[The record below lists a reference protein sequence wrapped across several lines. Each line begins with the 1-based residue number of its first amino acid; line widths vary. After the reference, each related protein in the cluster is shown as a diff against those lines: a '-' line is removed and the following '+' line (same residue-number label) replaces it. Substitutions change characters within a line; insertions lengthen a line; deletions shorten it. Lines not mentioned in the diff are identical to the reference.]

1 MESASSSEQS
11 PYYKWL
17 VTIAVMSGATL
28 VVLDITIVN
37 VALPQIMAGF
47 GVTVDKIQWV
57 LTAYMLTMAIMM
69 PSVGWLSAR
78 IGNKALFMVSL
89 VVFTVSSAL
98 SGMAW
103 NEDALIVFRALQGIG
118 AGSLMPVAM
127 VVIFEAFPPEERG
140 LAMGVYGIAATF
152 GPAIGPTL
160 GGYLTE
166 HFSWKFAFY
175 INVPIGILGL
185 LLAAVILPPG
195 KTRKGMSFDHWGFL
209 TMAVCLGCLLTA
221 LSQGQR
227 EGWTSSYI
235 LSLFAI
241 ATVSGVAFLWVE
253 LRVSQPFIDLSV
265 YRTFSYS
272 MGTMVFIIQGIGLFG
287 STWLI
292 PLFFEHMLDYTALQ
306 AGILMLPMALV
317 VAAVLPLAGR
327 MADRMDGRIPIALG
341 VLFSAASLYWLS
353 FVDLRTSAATGVWML
368 IMRGIG
374 LGCIFPPLMSL
385 ALKRLPQ
392 DKVATGSG
400 LMNVS
405 RQLGG
410 AFGVAVIG
418 AMLDR
423 REIFHNSLFAQAQS
437 LGSFATNK
445 FLQDLQGLF
454 ERAGSVESA
463 AGHKALAVL
472 HLLVKKEAM
481 VAAFDDCFL
490 IAAVIFLLALVPTL
504 LIRVVEK

>member
-1 MESASSSEQS
+1 MESGSNSEKS

-37 VALPQIMAGF
+37 VALPQIMASF

-78 IGNKALFMVSL
+78 IGNKALFIVSL

-98 SGMAW
+98 SGMSW
-103 NEDALIVFRALQGIG
+103 NEDALIVFRALQGTG
-118 AGSLMPVAM
+118 AGSLMPVAL

-175 INVPIGILGL
+175 INVPIGILGV
-185 LLAAVILPPG
+185 LLAAAILPPG
-195 KTRKGMSFDHWGFL
+195 ETRKGMSFDQWGFL

-235 LSLFAI
+235 LSLLVVATLSGI
-241 ATVSGVAFLWVE
+241 AFFWVE

-265 YRTFSYS
+265 YKNFTYS

-353 FVDLRTSAATGVWML
+353 FLDLRTSAATGVWML
-368 IMRGIG
+368 ILRGIG
-374 LGCIFPPLMSL
+374 LGCIFAPLMSL
-385 ALKRLPQ
+385 ALKRLPP

-410 AFGVAVIG
+410 AFGVAFIG

-437 LGSFATNK
+437 LDSFATNQ
-445 FLQDLQGLF
+445 FLQKLQGLF
-454 ERAGSVESA
+454 ERAGSVETLA
-463 AGHKALAVL
+463 HDKALALL
-472 HLLVKKEAM
+472 HLLVKNEAM
-481 VAAFDDCFL
+481 VASFDDCFL
-490 IAAVIFLLALVPTL
+490 IAAAIFLLALVPTL
-504 LIRVVEK
+504 LLRVKEK